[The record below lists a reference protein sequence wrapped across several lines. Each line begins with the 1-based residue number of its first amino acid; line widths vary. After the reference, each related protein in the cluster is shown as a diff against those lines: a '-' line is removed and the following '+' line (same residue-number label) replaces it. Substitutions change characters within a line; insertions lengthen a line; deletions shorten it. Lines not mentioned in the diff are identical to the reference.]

1 MTKPKL
7 ILFQVPYQSESLFH
21 STWFA
26 PIIDK
31 YFSVE
36 HYQQGQH
43 YPANA
48 VFVMGCNGYLD
59 SERRKYF
66 ENRRVIVDALW
77 ESNTGKWAGCFHNSN
92 HTHLIFYG
100 NQKNAQDPRLQFV
113 PNWFWYNESLWY
125 SALGY
130 QDYVPNK
137 TYSKLA
143 FMPMNMVKPHRDQ
156 ILSQIPNIDD
166 FIYSYKEKHLPGD
179 INKADETWQRY
190 FNPNWYNDTYFSL
203 VVETTTTGT
212 GFVTEKTFKPCA
224 YRHPFMV
231 YGQAKTLQYIKQ
243 QGFET
248 YENIF
253 DETYDHISDS
263 TQRLAQIIKNINEFK
278 KVPYDQVTL
287 EKIEHNHNLFFNTEL
302 VTNKI
307 ITEIIEPLVEY
318 AH

>member
-1 MTKPKL
+1 LQGQWGMNKPQL
-7 ILFQVPYQSESLFH
+7 ILSDTDRTSFDQPWFKQLLEQYFDIEYIEHNPTINSSSIFVSKVINKH
-21 STWFA
+21 SWAFEYKNRGHKC
-26 PIIDK
+26 IIDNLWEMPAK
-31 YFSVE
+31 FPV
-36 HYQQGQH
+36 
-43 YPANA
+43 ANA
-48 VFVMGCNGYLD
+48 YYC
-59 SERRKYF
+59 
-66 ENRRVIVDALW
+66 
-77 ESNTGKWAGCFHNSN
+77 TNS
-92 HTHLIFYG
+92 
-100 NQKNAQDPRLQFV
+100 
-113 PNWFWYNESLWY
+113 NWFWYNESLWY